1 MARRKL
7 VIAPR
12 SLSPFTMEKQ
22 NCCPVCYEDYDNV
35 EAGVCRVH
43 LEQCGHDF
51 CKECLEHHCL
61 LTIQEHKELPVTC
74 PLSSCDAS
82 IARTQVHDMLC
93 SEACDDPMACQCKPW
108 IKYQRR
114 LQMTGDLSLVPCT
127 NCEALLS
134 KVVGDNL
141 TCPCGHSFCAVHG
154 DAHPNMTCK
163 EYESRPPSP
172 EEQLSQNTVN
182 DTTKPCPHCN
192 ARIELYGGCEH
203 IVCTS
208 CHNDWCY
215 KCGQYQYLVGNTIR
229 TCTLCQQS
237 YMDHRKL
244 ERQRVKACL
253 RLPFTL
259 PMALLY
265 IVVAT
270 ASAMASGCCC
280 LFFGCG
286 VFVGD
291 DEELR
296 PPSPQK
302 GMRMTLIYL
311 VWPLLDILTDF
322 GVPVYN
328 GWLVK
333 GIEQELGIASSTT
346 SSSSN
351 GSSTST
357 LEESTVAEDEMDD
370 LSVLSN

>member
-1 MARRKL
+1 
-7 VIAPR
+7 
-12 SLSPFTMEKQ
+12 MEKHI
-22 NCCPVCYEDYDNV
+22 CCPVCYEEYDNV
-35 EAGVCRVH
+35 EAGVSRVH

-51 CKECLEHHCL
+51 CGSCLEHHCQ
-61 LTIQEHKELPVTC
+61 LTIQEHRPLPIMC
-74 PLSSCDAS
+74 PLSSCEEC
-82 IARTQVHDMLC
+82 IEETQLHDVLC
-93 SEACDDPMACQCKPW
+93 SQGCDDPMTCECKPW

-114 LQMTGDLSLVPCT
+114 LKMANDPSLVPCT
-127 NCEALLS
+127 KCEALLS
-134 KVVGDNL
+134 KHDGDNTL
-141 TCPCGHSFCAVHG
+141 QCPCGHFFCAVHG
-154 DAHPNMTCK
+154 DAHQNMTCK
-163 EYESRPPSP
+163 EYESRPPSQ
-172 EEQLSQNTVN
+172 EERLSQTAVH

-270 ASAMASGCCC
+270 ASALASGCCC

-291 DEELR
+291 DEQLR
-296 PPSPQK
+296 PPSPKK

-311 VWPLLDILTDF
+311 IWPLLDILTDF

-333 GIEQELGIASSTT
+333 GIEQELGIASPSSGSSVTT
-346 SSSSN
+346 SD
-351 GSSTST
+351 
-357 LEESTVAEDEMDD
+357 ESTIAADEMDD
-370 LSVLSN
+370 LSILSSV